1 MMVGNEIVLID
12 HNDDAIQRISFLDCP
27 IDRINIQQALEWINR
42 AVSNGC
48 QYQIAVINA
57 NKLYLMARQPR
68 LRQIVHDADL
78 VIPEWAVVWG
88 ARQLGL
94 PPLEHIG
101 GIMLV
106 RAFMPFATE
115 KGLRFYLLGSKQEV
129 VHTLAE
135 KLLMEYPNL
144 KLAGFHHGY
153 LTKPGIEEEVILHI
167 QQTKPDILLVGMG
180 SPKQEYWIDSN
191 RSRLGVSV
199 SMGVG
204 GSFDVLAGLKKD
216 TPDWARGRGLEW
228 LYRLLHDPGPY
239 WRRYLVTNTW
249 FVWQVMKAR
258 WMKKR

>member
-1 MMVGNEIVLID
+1 MMVGIEMMRIAHIG
-12 HNDDAIQRISFLDCP
+12 DAIQRISFLGCP
-27 IDRINIQQALEWINR
+27 IDRINIQQALEWINI
-42 AVSNGC
+42 AVSNGH
-48 QYQIAVINA
+48 QFQIVVINA

-68 LRQIVHDADL
+68 LHQIVHNADL

-88 ARQLGL
+88 AKQLGL
-94 PPLEHIG
+94 PLLEHIG

-106 RAFMPFATE
+106 RAFMPFAAE
-115 KGLRFYLLGSKQEV
+115 KGLRPYLLGSKQEV
-129 VHTLAE
+129 VRTLAK
-135 KLLMEYPNL
+135 KLLIEYPGL

-191 RSRLGVSV
+191 CSQLGVPV
-199 SMGVG
+199 NMGVG

-216 TPDWARGRGLEW
+216 TPDWARGQGLEW
-228 LYRLLHDPGPY
+228 LYRLSQDPGPY
-239 WRRYLVTNTW
+239 WRRYLVTNIW

-258 WMKKR
+258 WMKK